1 MFEEGLGGEI
11 VTTISKP
18 GIENAHATQNQHL
31 ESLDD
36 TESRAPLRPMYFAYG
51 SNLSYSQ
58 MKRRCANH
66 PEKSAKPVA
75 IARLDKW
82 RWFICERG
90 YANVMPPKALRQET
104 KRGEEEEGENVPV
117 SGKEDAVFGIL
128 YDMTIDDE
136 DLLDM
141 YEGVDDEAADAPPD
155 GKVDRKI
162 RPKEQGDGSYNK
174 WYVPAIVTKWLD
186 GRDEEEQHGGK
197 QQQLNLNN
205 TLTVLVYIDER
216 HVRVGPPKT
225 EYIARMDRAVRES
238 VELGL
243 PNDWAESVIR
253 KFV

>member
-1 MFEEGLGGEI
+1 MFEEGLGGPGEI

-18 GIENAHATQNQHL
+18 GIENAHATQNQHQDVL
-31 ESLDD
+31 ECLND
-36 TESRAPLRPMYFAYG
+36 TEGSPPLRPMYFAYG

-90 YANVMPPKALRQET
+90 YANLMPPEILRVGLQET
-104 KRGEEEEGENVPV
+104 KGENVPV

-128 YDMTIDDE
+128 YDMTMDDE

-141 YEGVDDEAADAPPD
+141 YEGVDDEAPDAPPD
-155 GKVDRKI
+155 RKVDRKDRKI

-186 GRDEEEQHGGK
+186 GRDEEQTD
-197 QQQLNLNN
+197 NP
-205 TLTVLVYIDER
+205 LTVLVYIDEQ

-225 EYIARMDRAVRES
+225 EYIARMNIAVRES

-253 KFV
+253 KVV

>member
-18 GIENAHATQNQHL
+18 GIENAHTTQNQNQHL
-31 ESLDD
+31 ESLND
-36 TESRAPLRPMYFAYG
+36 TESRPPLRPMYFAYG

-82 RWFICERG
+82 RWFICENG
-90 YANVMPPKALRQET
+90 YANVMPPKALRVSSSGLQ
-104 KRGEEEEGENVPV
+104 GENVPV

-174 WYVPAIVTKWLD
+174 WYVPVIVTKWLD
-186 GRDEEEQHGGK
+186 GRDEEEKHGGK
-197 QQQLNLNN
+197 QQQQQ
-205 TLTVLVYIDER
+205 TPTVLVYIDER

>member
-1 MFEEGLGGEI
+1 
-11 VTTISKP
+11 
-18 GIENAHATQNQHL
+18 
-31 ESLDD
+31 
-36 TESRAPLRPMYFAYG
+36 
-51 SNLSYSQ
+51 
-58 MKRRCANH
+58 
-66 PEKSAKPVA
+66 
-75 IARLDKW
+75 
-82 RWFICERG
+82 
-90 YANVMPPKALRQET
+90 MPPKALRQET
-104 KRGEEEEGENVPV
+104 KGENVPV

-186 GRDEEEQHGGK
+186 GRDDDEEEEEHEKKHGGK
-197 QQQLNLNN
+197 QQQQQ